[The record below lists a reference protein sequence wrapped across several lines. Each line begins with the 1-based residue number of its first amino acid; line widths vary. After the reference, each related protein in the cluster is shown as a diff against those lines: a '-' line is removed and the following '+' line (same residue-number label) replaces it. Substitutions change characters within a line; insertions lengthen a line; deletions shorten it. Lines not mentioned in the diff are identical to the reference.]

1 MAKKTVNIGT
11 SVNKGDGD
19 PLRTA
24 FGKIND
30 NFDEIY
36 GAIGA
41 DGSIFNPLN
50 VDSHL
55 LPDADNTRDLGSPT
69 KRWRDIFVAPG
80 SLYIGDIKLSNDNG
94 KLVAT
99 KVINPGEANEAPDPT
114 DSDAGSE
121 IGSGG
126 GGLSV
131 SDFGRGFT
139 DTLDA
144 GKITTSKLYNR
155 PSNLALNNHFVLEV
169 TDGGVVALPDG
180 SIINGATLKTIAG
193 NYAGITAGPASPAG
207 KDEDSWVWV
216 DNNGAAIAT
225 KYSTDAHTWT
235 FNNDGDLTLPAGGD
249 IKDSTGNSVLG
260 GNANT
265 GNFTFSNDTISNDNG
280 LLLDTNR
287 GSLAIGTNMEVPGVA
302 QHFHIA
308 FNGSNSNPPVNDLF
322 FGDDYNY
329 VKLPGSELDPDNT
342 YGVEIGTEKR
352 DGPQNV
358 VVDAVDELVPPGGV
372 WRLFILIEDYPNLG
386 SAVSVGDT
394 VTTSWGTPIT
404 ATVTGVV
411 EAVVDGD
418 WQIQVDQDITAGFSA
433 GPKQVSF
440 GASGLSHTWRFGTD
454 GELTFPNGAL
464 KIAGNTISNYVF
476 NDLGG
481 GTGLGAGSQLEVSQ
495 TKTVITHG
503 TTNSLS
509 EGGPS
514 LTSQSLFE
522 VNSNK
527 ILSAFQVINTLDDT
541 SLINEVVTELNS
553 NGFQIGQR
561 TTNDL
566 GDSSEP
572 LVAFNGWTFGT
583 VGQQQALTFPDATVQ
598 TTAYTGEAD
607 VNLLSS
613 ASSIEVETG
622 DADRWFIRLR
632 REDDEQNPEF
642 KGVTVLSTNYDSGGN
657 AIVVAQ
663 LDLGQSGDGIVVAK
677 FTSAGVLVWK
687 KSIGAIGGAA
697 VPSYPESNAVID
709 SDDNILL
716 AINQDESQIK
726 IIVKINGTTG
736 AVIFSRVIE
745 LTSSFSIRAM
755 ALDSSNNIIIGGHF
769 YFNESDNVAFV
780 AKLNSTADNI
790 IWQKS
795 LMVDSGE
802 SYINSVAVDF
812 NNDIIAVGTAEV
824 ERTVNGSTFADQE
837 MLVVKIT
844 SVGGLGWQKVMRLD
858 SETPFGLATNVS
870 VDSVGNIYVTGT
882 YYVDAVDSDNFP
894 NDNKSNAVV
903 LFKISTLGV
912 MVWDRR
918 VGPGPC
924 SWIGASTAVGD
935 DGDLYLL
942 AYTVQRNP
950 AYQAD
955 NNLAI
960 WTSALALARYNKT
973 TGAVIWQSYF
983 DNPQTQD
990 IPGSDAPWSDYVV
1003 DNIAVQGNKILIG
1016 GSVRLGESNI
1026 EIGGGPFDASNDY
1039 FTQGFLAQ
1047 FDTAATKF
1055 TAEGWTL
1062 STSRI
1067 PGRLMNTLVAVTGP
1081 TQLQTDI
1088 AITAE
1093 GAGGI
1098 ATQAVGISVRRTASR
1113 VNTWTFGKDGTFTA
1127 PADADIR
1134 LQQQQLGWATLYGR
1148 FPNNDDDIWFESMC
1162 HDAEGFAYVV
1172 GSDYWAAGNRAH
1184 IYKFTPEGSAVWQ
1197 RELRSGTGA
1206 QFTVEIIDGVYA
1218 TPTVTYGGDGYKV
1231 GDRILIDGGNL
1242 GGDGSNTL
1250 VLEVATIINYTDYV
1264 GQVGTVTIVSGTAV
1278 AGSNTYT
1285 GRQDYDDNAEC
1296 EVRSMTYNPVT
1307 GNIEVIITTAT
1318 TMGDAN
1324 GPNSIDSS
1332 WSETV
1337 IVTIDSGSGTVVST
1351 RTLQDESD
1359 VYAYD
1364 IDVSSTGKIAVVGE
1378 KFNEY
1383 TEYGAITPLAGSGV
1397 DTLWVAKS
1405 DIDAEHFPGEDI
1417 PGGSYIQDWWITGT
1431 GITDQTRVSN
1441 VNIYYNLATTTTS
1454 AVGSG
1459 ATITVTFN
1467 PTTGALVDT
1476 NVTANGSDYAIS
1488 DTITISGLL
1497 LAGGTSPAN
1506 NIVFTVN
1513 SVLAGGGVNSG
1524 SIAWTSGAHPST
1536 HLNLQTLGS
1545 INFAAGGAA
1554 FAIKQNLG
1562 GEAFVWTPDFTKA
1575 IGGAVSDQFSGVVWN
1590 AAGTSLYAVGR
1601 GRYEVNYNQA
1611 LVVKFSSTGTITA
1624 SKFVNDGMGENN
1636 AYNGAVALMA
1646 NDSIVVV
1653 HEQYNNDRDEAD
1665 EVLVTKLDSS
1675 LNIVW
1680 QQFIG
1685 VNNDPNGNSWSSPNG
1700 KISVAVDPAT
1710 DEILL
1715 AWHAYNDEVFN
1726 DDAIYFVKLDTDGEV
1741 IWKRIWGVHE
1751 SDVRISYMGY
1761 GNRALSIHG
1770 DQFTLVGYADAPDDN
1785 QDNGFI
1791 VTLPLDGTG
1800 VGEHG
1805 IWTYVEPKD
1814 DIVKVWRLS
1823 DRTSTTFTATE
1834 HSGGI
1839 TAVADI
1845 KYYYTDYPSEE
1856 FTFYPETI
1864 LSNAG
1869 GAIEF
1874 ADGSRQT
1881 FSTAIVPQVKISAG
1895 RYTLRPEDSG
1905 RHILIETIN
1914 YAVIIPNWQKV
1925 VLPVGYT
1932 VTLVNISG
1940 TDAYVENES
1949 SDTLQ
1954 GEMWSSGGDMKTAY
1968 IGIRDN
1974 GSGQMITLIKI
1985 KEGTR
1990 SNDAEDHGD
1999 IWMVAGA
2006 DIYNND

>member
-1 MAKKTVNIGT
+1 MATQIKLRRDTDTNWTANSTVVLAAGEIGVNLTNGQFKLGNGT
-11 SVNKGDGD
+11 STWAQ
-19 PLRTA
+19 LTY
-24 FGKIND
+24 F
-30 NFDEIY
+30 
-36 GAIGA
+36 
-41 DGSIFNPLN
+41 
-50 VDSHL
+50 
-55 LPDADNTRDLGSPT
+55 
-69 KRWRDIFVAPG
+69 APG
-80 SLYIGDIKLSNDNG
+80 NG
-94 KLVAT
+94 VS
-99 KVINPGEANEAPDPT
+99 I
-114 DSDAGSE
+114 
-121 IGSGG
+121 
-126 GGLSV
+126 
-131 SDFGRGFT
+131 SDFGEGFT
-139 DTLDA
+139 NTLDD
-144 GKITTSKLYNR
+144 GKITTSKLYNEN
-155 PSNLALNNHFVLEV
+155 PNPGLNNQYELGV
-169 TDGGVVALPDG
+169 TNGGVVTLPDG

-216 DNNGAAIAT
+216 DNNGATIAT

-235 FNNDGDLTLPAGGD
+235 FNNDGSTALPNGLNDANSQIYTTNGGYQTVFETFNDGAGRGSGQKLTLD
-249 IKDSTGNSVLG
+249 Y
-260 GNANT
+260 
-265 GNFTFSNDTISNDNG
+265 
-280 LLLDTNR
+280 
-287 GSLAIGTNMEVPGVA
+287 
-302 QHFHIA
+302 
-308 FNGSNSNPPVNDLF
+308 
-322 FGDDYNY
+322 DDAA
-329 VKLPGSELDPDNT
+329 VKIQSQA
-342 YGVEIGTEKR
+342 GTEWKF
-352 DGPQNV
+352 GQT
-358 VVDAVDELVPPGGV
+358 
-372 WRLFILIEDYPNLG
+372 
-386 SAVSVGDT
+386 GD
-394 VTTSWGTPIT
+394 
-404 ATVTGVV
+404 
-411 EAVVDGD
+411 
-418 WQIQVDQDITAGFSA
+418 
-433 GPKQVSF
+433 
-440 GASGLSHTWRFGTD
+440 
-454 GELTFPNGAL
+454 LTFPNG
-464 KIAGNTISNYVF
+464 S
-476 NDLGG
+476 
-481 GTGLGAGSQLEVSQ
+481 
-495 TKTVITHG
+495 
-503 TTNSLS
+503 
-509 EGGPS
+509 
-514 LTSQSLFE
+514 
-522 VNSNK
+522 
-527 ILSAFQVINTLDDT
+527 
-541 SLINEVVTELNS
+541 
-553 NGFQIGQR
+553 
-561 TTNDL
+561 
-566 GDSSEP
+566 
-572 LVAFNGWTFGT
+572 
-583 VGQQQALTFPDATVQ
+583 VQ
-598 TTAYTGEAD
+598 TTAYTGQGGGS
-607 VNLLSS
+607 LTS
-613 ASSIEVETG
+613 ASSIEIETG

-632 REDDEQNPEF
+632 REDSEQNPEF

-663 LDLGQSGDGIVVAK
+663 LDFDQGGDGIVVAK

-726 IIVKINGTTG
+726 IIVKINGSTG

-745 LTSSFSIRAM
+745 LTSSFNIRAM
-755 ALDSSNNIIIGGHF
+755 ALDSANNIIIGGHF
-769 YFNESDNVAFV
+769 YFNEYVAFV

-795 LMVDSGE
+795 LMVDSGA

-812 NNDIIAVGTAEV
+812 NNNIIAVGTANV
-824 ERTVNGSTFADQE
+824 EHTVNGVTTSDQE
-837 MLVVKIT
+837 MLVAKIT
-844 SVGGLGWQKVMRLD
+844 SVGGLGWQKVVRLD
-858 SETPFGLATNVS
+858 SETPHGYATNVS
-870 VDSVGNIYVTGT
+870 LDSVGNIYVTGA
-882 YYVDAVDSDNFP
+882 YYVDAVNSDNFP
-894 NDNKSNAVV
+894 NERKSNAVV
-903 LFKISTLGV
+903 LFKISTLGAI
-912 MVWDRR
+912 VWDRR

-924 SWIGASTAVGD
+924 SWVGASTAVGD

-955 NNLAI
+955 SNLAE

-973 TGAVIWQSYF
+973 TGAVVWQSYF

-990 IPGSDAPWSDYVV
+990 IPGTTDVPWSDWLS

-1016 GSVRLGESNI
+1016 GSVRLGASGI
-1026 EIGGGPFDASNDY
+1026 ELDGPFGADNDY
-1039 FTQGFLAQ
+1039 FTQGFVAQ

-1088 AITAE
+1088 AMTAE
-1093 GAGGI
+1093 GTAGI
-1098 ATQAVGISVRRTASR
+1098 ATQAVGVSVRRTASR

-1134 LQQQQLGWATLYGR
+1134 LQQQQLGWATLYGV
-1148 FPNNDDDIWFESMC
+1148 FPNYSDDIWFESVC

-1172 GSDYWAAGNRAH
+1172 GSDSWAAGNRAY

-1218 TPTVTYGGDGYKV
+1218 TPTVTSGGYNYKV
-1231 GDRILIDGGNL
+1231 GDVIFIDGGNL

-1250 VLEVATIINYTDYV
+1250 VLAVTTIVNETDYV
-1264 GQVGTVTIVSGTAV
+1264 GQVATVTIASGTAV
-1278 AGSNTYT
+1278 GGSNTYT

-1307 GNIEVIITTAT
+1307 GNIEVIISIAT

-1351 RTLQDESD
+1351 RTLLDEGD

-1364 IDVSSTGKIAVVGE
+1364 AAVSSTGKIAVVGE

-1383 TEYGAITPLAGSGV
+1383 EEYGAITPLAGSGV

-1405 DIDAEHFPGEDI
+1405 DIDAEHFPGEVI
-1417 PGGSYIQDWWITGT
+1417 QGGSYVGDWWITGT
-1431 GITDQTRVSN
+1431 GITDQARVSN

-1536 HLNLQTLGS
+1536 HLNLQTS
-1545 INFAAGGAA
+1545 ASVNYAAGGAA

-1575 IGGAVSDQFSGVVWN
+1575 IGGGINDSFSGVVWN
-1590 AAGTSLYAVGR
+1590 AAGTSLYAVGQ
-1601 GRYEVNYNQA
+1601 GHYEVNYYQA

-1685 VNNDPNGNSWSSPNG
+1685 VNNDPNGNNWYSPNG
-1700 KISVAVDPAT
+1700 KVSVAVDPAT

-1715 AWHAYNDEVFN
+1715 AWHTYNDEVFG

-1751 SDVRISYMGY
+1751 SDVRISYEGY

-1814 DIVKVWRLS
+1814 DVVKVWRLS

-1834 HSGGI
+1834 HTGGI
-1839 TAVADI
+1839 TAIADI

-1869 GAIEF
+1869 GAVEF
-1874 ADGSRQT
+1874 SDGSRQT
-1881 FSTAIVPQVKISAG
+1881 FSTAIVPQVRISAG

-1914 YAVIIPNWQKV
+1914 YSVVIPNWQKV
-1925 VLPVGYT
+1925 VLPVGYA

-1940 TDAYVENES
+1940 SDVYVDCES
-1949 SDTLQ
+1949 SDSYQ
-1954 GEMWSSGGDMKTAY
+1954 GRMWSSGGDMKTPA
-1968 IGIRDN
+1968 IGFRDN

-1985 KEGTR
+1985 KEGTK
-1990 SNDAEDHGD
+1990 SDDAEDHGD

>member
-1 MAKKTVNIGT
+1 MAKIKFRRDTAAAWTGANPTLAQGEPGFEHDTGLLKI
-11 SVNKGDGD
+11 GDGET
-19 PLRTA
+19 PW
-24 FGKIND
+24 N
-30 NFDEIY
+30 
-36 GAIGA
+36 
-41 DGSIFNPLN
+41 
-50 VDSHL
+50 
-55 LPDADNTRDLGSPT
+55 
-69 KRWRDIFVAPG
+69 
-80 SLYIGDIKLSNDNG
+80 
-94 KLVAT
+94 
-99 KVINPGEANEAPDPT
+99 
-114 DSDAGSE
+114 
-121 IGSGG
+121 
-126 GGLSV
+126 
-131 SDFGRGFT
+131 
-139 DTLDA
+139 TLD
-144 GKITTSKLYNR
+144 
-155 PSNLALNNHFVLEV
+155 
-169 TDGGVVALPDG
+169 
-180 SIINGATLKTIAG
+180 
-193 NYAGITAGPASPAG
+193 
-207 KDEDSWVWV
+207 
-216 DNNGAAIAT
+216 
-225 KYSTDAHTWT
+225 YS
-235 FNNDGDLTLPAGGD
+235 
-249 IKDSTGNSVLG
+249 S
-260 GNANT
+260 
-265 GNFTFSNDTISNDNG
+265 
-280 LLLDTNR
+280 
-287 GSLAIGTNMEVPGVA
+287 
-302 QHFHIA
+302 
-308 FNGSNSNPPVNDLF
+308 GSN
-322 FGDDYNY
+322 G
-329 VKLPGSELDPDNT
+329 
-342 YGVEIGTEKR
+342 
-352 DGPQNV
+352 
-358 VVDAVDELVPPGGV
+358 
-372 WRLFILIEDYPNLG
+372 
-386 SAVSVGDT
+386 
-394 VTTSWGTPIT
+394 
-404 ATVTGVV
+404 
-411 EAVVDGD
+411 
-418 WQIQVDQDITAGFSA
+418 
-433 GPKQVSF
+433 
-440 GASGLSHTWRFGTD
+440 
-454 GELTFPNGAL
+454 
-464 KIAGNTISNYVF
+464 
-476 NDLGG
+476 
-481 GTGLGAGSQLEVSQ
+481 
-495 TKTVITHG
+495 
-503 TTNSLS
+503 
-509 EGGPS
+509 S
-514 LTSQSLFE
+514 LTS
-522 VNSNK
+522 
-527 ILSAFQVINTLDDT
+527 T
-541 SLINEVVTELNS
+541 
-553 NGFQIGQR
+553 
-561 TTNDL
+561 
-566 GDSSEP
+566 
-572 LVAFNGWTFGT
+572 
-583 VGQQQALTFPDATVQ
+583 
-598 TTAYTGEAD
+598 
-607 VNLLSS
+607 
-613 ASSIEVETG
+613 SSISIETG

-632 REDDEQNPEF
+632 REDSEQNPEF

-687 KSIGAIGGAA
+687 KSIGAIGGAV

-726 IIVKINGTTG
+726 IIVKINGSTG

-745 LTSSFSIRAM
+745 LTSSFIIKSM
-755 ALDSSNNIIIGGHF
+755 ALDGSNNIIIGGQF
-769 YFNESDNVAFV
+769 SFSGNNTGFV
-780 AKLNSTADNI
+780 AKLNPTATAI
-790 IWQKS
+790 TWQKDLS
-795 LMVDSGE
+795 VDGGY

-812 NNDIIAVGTAEV
+812 NNNIIAVGYANV
-824 ERTVNGSTFADQE
+824 EHTVNGATISDSE

-844 SVGGLGWQKVMRLD
+844 SVGGLGWQKVVRLD
-858 SETPFGLATNVS
+858 SETPYGLATNVS
-870 VDSVGNIYVTGT
+870 LDSVGNIYVTGT
-882 YYVDAVDSDNFP
+882 YYVDAVDSGNFP
-894 NDNKSNAVV
+894 NERKSNAVV

-918 VGPGPC
+918 VGPGVC
-924 SWIGASTAVGD
+924 SWVGVGTAVGD

-942 AYTVQRNP
+942 ASTYSRNP

-955 NNLAI
+955 SNLGQ

-973 TGAVIWQSYF
+973 TGAVVWQSYF

-990 IPGSDAPWSDYVV
+990 IPGTDAPWGDWLS

-1016 GSVRLGESNI
+1016 GSVRLGVSGTDYWFGSPGN
-1026 EIGGGPFDASNDY
+1026 ADY

-1047 FDTAATKF
+1047 FDTDATKF

-1062 STSRI
+1062 STSHI

-1088 AITAE
+1088 VMTTEGTA
-1093 GAGGI
+1093 GI

-1113 VNTWTFGKDGTFTA
+1113 VNIWTFGKDGTFTA

-1148 FPNNDDDIWFESMC
+1148 FPNYDDDIWFESVC

-1172 GSDYWAAGNRAH
+1172 GSDSWAAGNRAH

-1218 TPTVTYGGDGYKV
+1218 TPTVTFGGYNYKV

-1250 VLEVATIINYTDYV
+1250 VLEVATVINYTDYV

-1351 RTLQDESD
+1351 RTLQDEGD

-1364 IDVSSTGKIAVVGE
+1364 TAVSSTGKIAVVGE

-1405 DIDAEHFPGEDI
+1405 DIDAEHFPGESI
-1417 PGGSYIQDWWITGT
+1417 PGGSYYSDWWITGT

-1441 VNIYYNLATTTTS
+1441 VNYYTGLATTTNS
-1454 AVGSG
+1454 IDGSG
-1459 ATITVTFN
+1459 ATITVGFN
-1467 PTTGALVDT
+1467 ATTGAYESH
-1476 NVTANGSDYAIS
+1476 NVTANGVDYEVGN
-1488 DTITISGLL
+1488 TITISGLL

-1513 SVLAGGGVNSG
+1513 SVLAGGGVNTG

-1575 IGGAVSDQFSGVVWN
+1575 IGGAVSDVFSGVVWN

-1611 LVVKFSSTGTITA
+1611 LVVKFSSTGTVTA

-1636 AYNGAVALMA
+1636 SYDQAVALMA
-1646 NDSIVVV
+1646 NDSIVMV
-1653 HEQYNNDRDEAD
+1653 HDQYNNDRDETD

-1685 VNNDPNGNSWSSPNG
+1685 VNNDPNGNDWYSPNG

-1715 AWHAYNDEVFN
+1715 AWHTYNDEVFG

-1751 SDVRISYMGY
+1751 SDVRISYEGY

-1823 DRTSTTFTATE
+1823 DRISTAFTATE
-1834 HSGGI
+1834 HTGGI
-1839 TAVADI
+1839 TAVADV

-1869 GAIEF
+1869 GAVEF

-1895 RYTLRPEDSG
+1895 RYFLRPEDSG

-1932 VTLVNISG
+1932 VTVVNISG
-1940 TDAYVENES
+1940 SDAYVENES
-1949 SDTLQ
+1949 SNNLQ
-1954 GEMWSSGGDMKTAY
+1954 GGMWSSGGDMKTPY

-1990 SNDAEDHGD
+1990 SDDGENHGD